1 MLLRDISF
9 VAVFCFPLLSF
20 SQNDSGN
27 AENKIYYFENGFK
40 SSEGPLENGKP
51 NGYWRSYY
59 RNGELKAEGNRENFL
74 LDSLWIFYDRDGI
87 ATVDIEYKYGLKDG
101 LRRSYELGK
110 IVKEEPFLADK
121 LEGLT
126 RIFYPNGYLAKE
138 IPFVQGSESGTGFEY
153 AADDKR
159 IITVLT
165 YKNATLIRQQ
175 SINRWDLQKQKQGL
189 WVVFHKNRGIQV
201 EGPYQNDLKNGYW
214 KFYQTNGNLIR
225 IEKWINGELQEGAEE
240 VAKVEIKRTINQKTG
255 RVNSKG
261 AYQNGK
267 PTGVH
272 RKYNDDGE
280 VVSSILYD
288 QGEKLAEG
296 IVDELGRKQGP
307 WIFYYGDPKIKA
319 EGSFKDDLKVDK
331 WRYYF
336 EDTKLEQ
343 EGNYNAG
350 AAYGEWNW
358 YFKNGEVRRTEEYFN
373 GLEEGQSREYNDT
386 GVVIAQGEYVEGLK
400 EGPWSLQIND
410 HMEEGTYFEGL
421 KTGLWRH
428 YYLLDKVL
436 SFEGSYENDKENGEH
451 SYYFDDG
458 RLKRRGQYLF
468 GDREG
473 VWEFFNKDGSRTLT
487 IEYERGKEVKYN
499 GKKIDYGRRY
509 NKAVEAEEKVKKS
522 NEE

>member
-1 MLLRDISF
+1 
-9 VAVFCFPLLSF
+9 
-20 SQNDSGN
+20 
-27 AENKIYYFENGFK
+27 
-40 SSEGPLENGKP
+40 
-51 NGYWRSYY
+51 
-59 RNGELKAEGNRENFL
+59 
-74 LDSLWIFYDRDGI
+74 
-87 ATVDIEYKYGLKDG
+87 
-101 LRRSYELGK
+101 
-110 IVKEEPFLADK
+110 
-121 LEGLT
+121 
-126 RIFYPNGYLAKE
+126 
-138 IPFVQGSESGTGFEY
+138 
-153 AADDKR
+153 
-159 IITVLT
+159 
-165 YKNATLIRQQ
+165 
-175 SINRWDLQKQKQGL
+175 
-189 WVVFHKNRGIQV
+189 
-201 EGPYQNDLKNGYW
+201 
-214 KFYQTNGNLIR
+214 
-225 IEKWINGELQEGAEE
+225 
-240 VAKVEIKRTINQKTG
+240 
-255 RVNSKG
+255 
-261 AYQNGK
+261 
-267 PTGVH
+267 
-272 RKYNDDGE
+272 
-280 VVSSILYD
+280 
-288 QGEKLAEG
+288 
-296 IVDELGRKQGP
+296 
-307 WIFYYGDPKIKA
+307 
-319 EGSFKDDLKVDK
+319 
-331 WRYYF
+331 
-336 EDTKLEQ
+336 LEQ

-410 HMEEGTYFEGL
+410 HMEEGAYFEGL